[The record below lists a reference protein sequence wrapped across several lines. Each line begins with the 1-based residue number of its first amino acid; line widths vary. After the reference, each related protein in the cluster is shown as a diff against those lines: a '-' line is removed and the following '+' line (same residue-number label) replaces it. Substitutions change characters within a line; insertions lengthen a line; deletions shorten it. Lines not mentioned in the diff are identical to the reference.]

1 MQKATTITNILM
13 MTYDICDAV
22 AVVVRIVAAVN
33 PYRHDEP
40 VSAKVWPD
48 DASCSFSV
56 VSHTSEQR
64 YMPLLDAWVEVLS
77 MAPGYE
83 GPVLTVRA
91 RGDGTWYM
99 WSRWRVRCSML
110 PFGCRQW
117 QRQHRRFIPSS
128 PFRTPRSDQLPP
140 AMRDGKGSIGGS
152 SPAALSGP
160 PDLTS

>member
-91 RGDGTWYM
+91 RGDGTYYV
-99 WSRWRVRCSML
+99 WSGTVVCVMC
-110 PFGCRQW
+110 PVA
-117 QRQHRRFIPSS
+117 H
-128 PFRTPRSDQLPP
+128 
-140 AMRDGKGSIGGS
+140 GGS
-152 SPAALSGP
+152 EGQSSLQNATGF
-160 PDLTS
+160 TSRSENGYRSR